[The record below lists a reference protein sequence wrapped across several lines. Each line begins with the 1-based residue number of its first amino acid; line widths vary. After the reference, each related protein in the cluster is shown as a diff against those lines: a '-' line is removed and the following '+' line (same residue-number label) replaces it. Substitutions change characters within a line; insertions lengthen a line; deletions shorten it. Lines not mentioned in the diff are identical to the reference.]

1 MTEKITLEQA
11 VKSKD
16 NFTKFIE
23 ENSEECI
30 KSALKGCPQRSLHI
44 VIPQMTPTA
53 DGLLNGV
60 AAFKDGQKCYVF
72 WFILNEKE
80 EIIQMAETL
89 NTRFSKICGIYIFKP
104 CLTDNKTEFKCL
116 LKPELSKRP
125 PANPNTKSK
134 QLQYQLWEL
143 YREVCDGS
151 EYPDMQIAEA
161 HPRHYEYVSIQVS
174 GLQMI
179 QTINTQN
186 GYVAS
191 ELSMRSREKFEK
203 LKEHKDE
210 IEKEIGELIWDDNE
224 KKDTVKIRKTFP
236 IDVYATKN
244 HKKAVTKL
252 IEIGAELKNIA
263 HKYLDN

>member
-1 MTEKITLEQA
+1 MTEKTTLEQA

-23 ENSEECI
+23 ENSDECI
-30 KSALKGCPQRSLHI
+30 KKALKGCPQRNLHI

-89 NTRFSKICGIYIFKP
+89 NTRFSKICGIFIFKP
-104 CLTDNKTEFKCL
+104 CLNEGKTEFKCL

-125 PANPNTKSK
+125 PVNTRTKTK
-134 QLQYQLWEL
+134 MLQFQLWEL
-143 YREVCDGS
+143 YQEICDGS
-151 EYPDMQIAEA
+151 EYPDMQIKEA
-161 HPRHYEYVSIQVS
+161 QYQHFQYITIQVS
-174 GLQMI
+174 GMQMI

-191 ELSMRSREKFEK
+191 ELSMRSRETFAK
-203 LKEHKDE
+203 LKERKDE
-210 IEKEIGELIWDDNE
+210 IEKEVRELIWDDNE
-224 KKDTVKIRKTFP
+224 KNATVKIRKVYP
-236 IDVYATKN
+236 IDVFNSKN

-263 HKYLDN
+263 HKYL